1 MSMRPWASS
10 VCKQTPLWIK
20 GVGFA
25 LCLSALVMGIGFLT
39 FNMDCFHSSGGLCS
53 LYPTISLLAL
63 AAFGPGLFLMD
74 PASPPAQTALVLV
87 LPAAI
92 CSLVGAECFRLLG
105 VKRGAIL
112 TTALI
117 LVIDIGSFIIFM
129 LLNTG

>member
-10 VCKQTPLWIK
+10 VWKQTPLWIK
-20 GVGFA
+20 GVVFA

-53 LYPTISLLAL
+53 LYPTLSLLAL

-74 PASPPAQTALVLV
+74 PASPAGQTALVFL

-92 CSLVGAECFRLLG
+92 CSLLGAECFRLLG
-105 VKRGAIL
+105 AKRGATL
-112 TTALI
+112 TAVLI
-117 LVIDIGSFIIFM
+117 LVIDMGSFLIFM
-129 LLNTG
+129 LMNIA